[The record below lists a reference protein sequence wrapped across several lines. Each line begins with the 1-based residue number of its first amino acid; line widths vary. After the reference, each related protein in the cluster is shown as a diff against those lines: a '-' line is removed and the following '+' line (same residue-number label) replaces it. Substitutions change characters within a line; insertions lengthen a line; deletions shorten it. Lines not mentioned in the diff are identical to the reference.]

1 MCDRCNAIDRELLA
15 FQRLGATINDVLALA
30 LMAEAVKY
38 LRAERAALHPADAN
52 EASEQGPS
60 QLTAASPS
68 VVHAVSSHQRLR
80 K

>member
-38 LRAERAALHPADAN
+38 LRAERAARGCALSRSPRGRG
-52 EASEQGPS
+52 QGPRP
-60 QLTAASPS
+60 TALLA
-68 VVHAVSSHQRLR
+68 LR
-80 K
+80 VTVYFRSL